1 MAPTRRKP
9 IVKRPVRDTLA
20 EGTSDGARN
29 GLGTRGP
36 STTTLSA
43 ATSGIDT
50 NSPENK
56 KWRRVALVGG
66 ALRPAKAASMPVV
79 PFGAPPRPPTK
90 TKEVQIAE
98 VRDQAWALGNVLQD
112 VRKWDK
118 MMSNAIA
125 SRLSRRV
132 GEDVYQ
138 CAAIRMHGVPREA
151 LTRWMPPPT
160 TRNEKELSWEFESA
174 SEVVRT
180 TIDPTDAGN
189 VGRFINHSCDPNLRA
204 FVVRAGSLVPRVALF
219 AVRDIEEL
227 QELTMFYGDGAGST
241 ATPLATAGRTKCLC
255 AEPCCTGFLP
265 CDTD

>member
-1 MAPTRRKP
+1 
-9 IVKRPVRDTLA
+9 
-20 EGTSDGARN
+20 
-29 GLGTRGP
+29 
-36 STTTLSA
+36 
-43 ATSGIDT
+43 
-50 NSPENK
+50 
-56 KWRRVALVGG
+56 
-66 ALRPAKAASMPVV
+66 MPVV

-174 SEVVRT
+174 SEV
-180 TIDPTDAGN
+180 
-189 VGRFINHSCDPNLRA
+189 
-204 FVVRAGSLVPRVALF
+204 
-219 AVRDIEEL
+219 
-227 QELTMFYGDGAGST
+227 ST
-241 ATPLATAGRTKCLC
+241 AFSAILENSRYMTAGASRALQLPS
-255 AEPCCTGFLP
+255 EPVFRLVATMTRLLTSLTSYLDRAITGS
-265 CDTD
+265 